1 MRRARFFASLTC
13 ILPRR
18 FRRNGEL
25 KLPRILG
32 FLGCRGV
39 GAMEMLAGFG
49 KSAEMGFGE
58 GLWPAE
64 GSRGYFGLLYAS
76 RTHGSSGGGGLGGRV
91 GAGVGGCLI
100 CAPPP
105 GAPE

>member
-76 RTHGSSGGGGLGGRV
+76 RTHRRSGGRGFRDLLRPGWFLG
-91 GAGVGGCLI
+91 I
-100 CAPPP
+100 HFI
-105 GAPE
+105 